1 MLKPRHGAAYRLCPD
16 ATGLNSSLPFSLHS
30 SELVL
35 IVAALG
41 AIGGLSLFF
50 HGFSL
55 LQQRWPVPVHRPAK
69 TSAQAVTTTTL
80 SAAAQTPSAPGDT
93 STRDSRTRAEVIKL
107 TPHDSGEVSSASM
120 TQQGRIAAALLK
132 AGVPSPATWSSE
144 AVQTAVRVQEP
155 SADKESPS
163 ASDAE
168 VSRVLQQGASASAV
182 RIAGLNQTAP
192 RHASTWKPTI
202 MIWGGPALTLACI
215 YVLASRLGWL

>member
-1 MLKPRHGAAYRLCPD
+1 
-16 ATGLNSSLPFSLHS
+16 LNFSLPFSLHS

-55 LQQRWPVPVHRPAK
+55 LQQRWPVPAYRPAK
-69 TSAQAVTTTTL
+69 LAAHVVTTTTV
-80 SAAAQTPSAPGDT
+80 STAETQSGPGDT
-93 STRDSRTRAEVIKL
+93 NRESRTRAEIIKL
-107 TPHDSGEVSSASM
+107 TPHDATEISSASM

-132 AGVPSPATWSSE
+132 AGVPSPATWSTE
-144 AVQTAVRVQEP
+144 PVHTAIRVDEP
-155 SADKESPS
+155 PASDPTAI

-182 RIAGLNQTAP
+182 RVAGLNQSSP
-192 RHASTWKPTI
+192 SHASNWKPSL

>member
-1 MLKPRHGAAYRLCPD
+1 VCPD
-16 ATGLNSSLPFSLHS
+16 ATGLNFSLPFSLHS
-30 SELVL
+30 SDVVL
-35 IVAALG
+35 IAAALG

-69 TSAQAVTTTTL
+69 TAAHPVTSTTL
-80 SAAAQTPSAPGDT
+80 SAPTETPSGGAGDT
-93 STRDSRTRAEVIKL
+93 PTRDPRTRAEVIKL
-107 TPHDSGEVSSASM
+107 TPHDSVEISSASM

-132 AGVPSPATWSSE
+132 AGVPSPATWPTE
-144 AVQTAVRVQEP
+144 PAHTAVRVEEP
-155 SADKESPS
+155 SANKESSS

-192 RHASTWKPTI
+192 RHASNWKPTL

>member
-1 MLKPRHGAAYRLCPD
+1 MLKRKHGAAFRVCPD
-16 ATGLNSSLPFSLHS
+16 ATGLNFSLPFSLHS

-35 IVAALG
+35 IAAALG

-55 LQQRWPVPVHRPAK
+55 LQQRWPTPVQRPAK
-69 TSAQAVTTTTL
+69 TAAHAVTTTTPNATL
-80 SAAAQTPSAPGDT
+80 DTPAGPGDT
-93 STRDSRTRAEVIKL
+93 LTRDSRTRAEVIKL
-107 TPHDSGEVSSASM
+107 TPHDSGEISSASM

-144 AVQTAVRVQEP
+144 PVHTAVRVEEP
-155 SADKESPS
+155 SANKESPS

-192 RHASTWKPTI
+192 RHASNWKPTI
-202 MIWGGPALTLACI
+202 MIWGGPVLTLACV

>member
-1 MLKPRHGAAYRLCPD
+1 VPD
-16 ATGLNSSLPFSLHS
+16 AKGLNLSLPFSLHS
-30 SELVL
+30 SEVVL

-55 LQQRWPVPVHRPAK
+55 LQQHWPTPVHRSAK
-69 TSAQAVTTTTL
+69 TAAHRVATTL
-80 SAAAQTPSAPGDT
+80 STTVDTPSGPEDT
-93 STRDSRTRAEVIKL
+93 PTRDSRTRAEVIKL
-107 TPHDSGEVSSASM
+107 TPHDSVEISSASM

-144 AVQTAVRVQEP
+144 PVHTAVRMAEP
-155 SADKESPS
+155 PASKASS
-163 ASDAE
+163 TASDTE

-192 RHASTWKPTI
+192 RHASHWKPTL
-202 MIWGGPALTLACI
+202 MIWGGPALALACI